1 MKIFTKHIN
10 YHKIILI
17 VFLLISAFTQ
27 AQLKKAFA
35 PRFNEAVNGDFT
47 IIANNMISTTATGNY
62 NGGNDNDQF
71 SNLVY
76 VDIDTDDTTF
86 NSSSANFVNPAPT
99 TSCLTIKKVLL
110 YWAAAD
116 QEPNELDPNSENQPD
131 WNYNDI
137 KLMLP
142 SETAYTTYTADEV
155 IYRGRED
162 HIGAPHNGH
171 FSNDPYICVKD
182 ITSSVVNLI
191 DNSISPYGSYQVANV
206 EGKIG
211 SLNDHNNNLPTG
223 VSGGWQIVFVYESPL
238 LPLKNISIFDGYGHV
253 VNGQGSY
260 NIDFN
265 GFQTV
270 PTGDV
275 NANILIGALEGDLGL
290 DGDRLQI
297 ENVSNTFVDLSTSP
311 TSPIRDT
318 NNFFNSKITIDNAN
332 FTDRIPASTNTLG
345 FDAAIFQL
353 SNPDNTII
361 NNNQTSAT
369 FRLASNKETYG
380 LFLLGLSIDVW
391 SPNLG
396 PIHLTLDTPTTS
408 LNPSASFGASF
419 TVENKGNDDAKSLEI
434 STTLPPQVTLIEPIS
449 PALPTGITYNYN
461 TGTNL
466 LEFFVADGVANAGAA
481 AVNVDFDLEIRD
493 ECYFLETSCDLQFNL
508 QLEASY
514 TGTQDP
520 SPQSV
525 VSSANLDDCGVG
537 ILDPIVIDV
546 IQPTIS
552 WQTPINGLDTTI
564 ECSDVAGLTTAQA
577 LEPVTNK
584 CNLTLTK
591 TPGAFVPN
599 PTCPSS
605 GTYTNTWNFTDACG
619 VTIGDYVQ
627 VITIVD
633 TMDPLVSGTILE
645 STVEGCSAADA
656 TAPVSTVAALEALGL
671 TIEDCTDDA
680 NLQVTSSDS
689 ATGTCPVIVTR
700 TYTIT
705 DACGNSTTA
714 SQIINVTPV
723 AISFTN
729 PTDNNV
735 QSCDFVDQTEVNTA
749 FDNWVIAQSAAIA
762 PVNGCTPVLS
772 NNSSLVTAPVL
783 CDGGTTTV
791 TWTIT
796 DLCETINITADFNL
810 TAPTAISF
818 TNPVDNNVQSC
829 DFVDQNEVNTAFDN
843 WVIAQSAAIA
853 PVNGCTPVLS
863 NNSNLVTA
871 PVLCDGGTTTVT
883 WTITDLCQIINITA
897 DFNLTVP
904 TAISFTNP
912 ADSNVQSCDF
922 DDQNE
927 VNTAFDNWVIA
938 QSAAISPTNGCTPVL
953 SNNSNLVSAPLLCDG
968 GTATVTWTITDLC
981 QTINTI
987 TADFNLTA
995 PTDISFTNPA
1005 NDSSIAAEFDDPDST
1020 VAQANLDADIAAW
1033 VAAQTAIIDGSITNG
1048 CDPVVTSDFTN
1059 QSITF
1064 CNSGSITI
1072 TWTIT
1077 DLCQTINVSANYTFT
1092 QPDGISF
1099 TNPSGNTANSCD
1111 FDNDDPAVAQANLD
1125 ADIAAWV
1132 TAQTA
1137 VITGSLSG
1145 GSPAVS
1151 NDFTNQSIDLCTGG
1165 SLTVTWTIDD
1175 ICETITP
1182 TATYSLTT
1190 PTVVTYT
1197 NPADNN
1203 VQSCDFADQT
1213 EVNTAFDNWVI
1224 AQSAAIT
1231 ISNGCSPVLSNNS
1244 ASVSAPL
1251 LCDGGTTTVT
1261 WTITDL
1267 CQTINITADFNLTA
1281 PTVISLTNPA
1291 DNNVQSCDFVD
1302 QNEVNTAF
1310 DNWVIAQSAAIA
1322 PVNGC
1327 TPVLSNNSNLV
1338 TAPVLCDGGTTT
1350 VTWTITDLCQTIN
1363 ITADFNLTVPTAI
1376 SFTNPADSNVQSCDF
1391 DDQNEVNTAFD
1402 NWVIAQSAAI
1412 SPTNGCTPVLSNNSN
1427 LVSAPLLCD
1436 GGTATVTWTI
1446 TDLCQTINTITA
1458 DFNLT
1463 APTDI
1468 SFTNPAND
1476 SSIAAEFD
1484 DPDSTVAQA
1493 NLDADIAAW
1502 VAAQTAII
1510 DGSITNGCDPVVTSD
1525 FTNQSIT
1532 FCNSGSITI
1541 TWTIT
1546 DLCQTINVS
1555 ANYTFTQ
1562 PDGISFTNPSGN
1574 TANSCD
1580 FDNDDPAVAQANLD
1594 ADIAAWVTAQT
1605 AVITGSLSG
1614 GSPTVSNDFTNQSI
1628 DLCTGGSITVTWTI
1642 DDICETLTPTATYN
1656 LTTPTA
1662 ITYTNPS
1669 DDSSDACEFGT
1680 TDLVVSQANLDSD
1693 IAAWVSG
1700 QTAAIN
1706 SSILGGCS
1714 PIVTSN
1720 FLNQSIDF
1728 CTGGAITI
1736 TWTIEDLCETTT
1748 QTATYTFTP
1757 PTSAVFDQT
1766 TLPADLTVEC
1776 DLLTPAEIL
1785 TATNSC
1791 GNINVVFTEVRTDGD
1806 CPNRYS
1812 LLRTWTATNICGIA
1826 TTHTQTVTVTDN
1838 TPPVLTLPANQTAEC
1853 SDDLSPIAFGSAT
1866 ATDNCDANPSITSI
1880 DVTAEGS
1887 CPGTFKIIRTW
1898 TAEDACGNK
1907 ISADQEISVSD
1918 TTAPEFVQTTLPG
1931 NIAIEC
1937 ISDIPVPEDLDA
1949 TDNCGDASVDVVD
1962 ERIDGSSDNNFTIR
1976 RSYIAIDECGRT
1988 NTHVQTI
1995 IVEDKTPPVFEQA
2008 TLPLPSITVECDAIP
2023 NPEELKA
2030 TDNCGGDVSINVV
2043 DETSIGLCP
2052 NNYTITR
2059 TWTATDESG
2068 LKTTYTQ
2075 VITVQDTKAPVPE
2088 STFEEVLNVS
2098 CTDIPD
2104 APELTFTDNCSTN
2117 ITVAFNETNSYEEN
2131 VFADYEIVRTWI
2143 VRDECNNEETYTQT
2157 LQVALDE
2164 IITDLSAPDWC
2175 YDEGAINMNNLLPS
2189 DLNTNGT
2196 WELLEGDPVAT
2207 LNGSIF
2213 DPSNLELSAD
2223 FLPESGGIDYRFRYT
2238 TTDNGCISITEVI
2251 MNVHAD
2257 CVVLPCGENDI
2268 TISKAVTPNGD
2279 DRNDFFYI
2287 SGIELCGFTAE
2298 VKIFN
2303 RWGALV
2309 FESNAYPLIKGVDRY
2324 NKPPSGSWEG
2334 TAHKSSIGNAGKVP
2348 NGTYYYII
2356 TLKDSGLNPITG
2368 PVYLGTK

>member
-10 YHKIILI
+10 YHKVILI
-17 VFLLISAFTQ
+17 VLLLISAFAQ
-27 AQLKKAFA
+27 AQLKKAFT

-99 TSCLTIKKVLL
+99 ASCLTIKKVLL

-162 HIGAPHNGH
+162 HIGPPHNGH

-191 DNSISPYGSYQVANV
+191 DNNISPYGSYLVANV

-275 NANILIGALEGDLGL
+275 NANILIGGLEGDLGL

-297 ENVSNTFVDLSTSP
+297 ENTSNTFVDLSTSP

-332 FTDRIPASTNTLG
+332 FTNRTPASTNTLG

-353 SNPDNTII
+353 SNPSNTII
-361 NNNQTSAT
+361 ANNQTSAT

-380 LFLLGLSIDVW
+380 LFLLGLSVDVW

-408 LNPSASFGASF
+408 LNPGASFGASF

-434 STTLPPQVTLIEPIS
+434 STTLPPQVTLVEPIS

-466 LEFFVADGVANAGAA
+466 LEFFVADGVADAGAA

-552 WQTPINGLDTTI
+552 WQTPINGLDATI
-564 ECSDVAGLTTAQA
+564 ECSDATGLTTAQA

-619 VTIGDYVQ
+619 VTIGDYIQTITVNDTTDPTVSGTILESTVEGCTAADATAPVNTVAALEALGLTIEDNCTSDANLTVTNLDTASGSCPIVVTRTYTIADACGNSTTASQTINVNDTTVPTASNPVTITVPGGPIPAPDVTVVTDEADNCTASPTVAFVSDVSDNGDCPETITRTYSVTDDCGNTINVTQTILITDPILPTASNPAGIDVQ
-627 VITIVD
+627 CIGDVPVPDVTVVTDEADNQGTPVVAFVSDVSDGNSCPEVITRTYSVTDICNNTINVTQTITVNDTTDPTVSGTILESTVEGCSAADATAPVNTVAALEALGLTIEDNCTSDANLTVTNLDTASGSCPIVVTRTYTIADACGNSTTASQTINVND
-633 TMDPLVSGTILE
+633 TTVPTASNPVTITVPGGPIPAPDVTVVTDEADNCTASPTVAFVSDVSDNGDCPETITRTYSVTDDCGNTINVTQTILITDPILPTASNPAGIDVQCIGDVPVPDVTVVTDEADNQGTPVVAFVSDVSDGNSCPEVITRTYSVTDICNNTINVTQTITVNDVTDPTVAGTILESTVEGCTAADATAPVNTVAALEALGLTIGDNCTSDANLTVTNLDTASGSCPIVVTRTYTIADACGNSTTASQIINVNDTTVPTASNPVTITVPGGPVPAPDVTVVTDEADNCTASPIVAFVSDVSDNGNCPETITRTYSVTDDCGNTISVTQTILITDPIPPTASNPAGIDVQCIDDVPVPDVTVVTDEADNQGTPVVAFVSDVSDGNSCPEVITRTYSVTDICNNTINVTQTITVNDVTDPTVAGTILESTVEGCSAADATAPVSTVAALEALGLTIEDNCTSDANLTVTNLDTASGSCPIVVTRTYTIADACGNSTTASQTINVNDTTVPTASNPVTITVPGGPIPAPDVTVVTDEADNCTANPIVAFVSDVSDNGDCPETITRTYSVTDDCGNTINVTQTILITDPIPPTASNPAGIDVQCIGDVPAPDVTVVTDEADNQGTPVVAFVSDVSDGNSCPEVITRTYSVTDICNNTINVTQTITVNDTTDPTVSGTILE

-671 TIEDCTDDA
+671 TIGDNCTSDA
-680 NLQVTSSDS
+680 DLTVTNLDTASGS
-689 ATGTCPVIVTR
+689 CPIVVTR
-700 TYTIT
+700 TYTIA

-714 SQIINVTPV
+714 SQTINVNDT
-723 AISFTN
+723 
-729 PTDNNV
+729 
-735 QSCDFVDQTEVNTA
+735 
-749 FDNWVIAQSAAIA
+749 
-762 PVNGCTPVLS
+762 
-772 NNSSLVTAPVL
+772 
-783 CDGGTTTV
+783 
-791 TWTIT
+791 
-796 DLCETINITADFNL
+796 
-810 TAPTAISF
+810 
-818 TNPVDNNVQSC
+818 
-829 DFVDQNEVNTAFDN
+829 
-843 WVIAQSAAIA
+843 
-853 PVNGCTPVLS
+853 
-863 NNSNLVTA
+863 
-871 PVLCDGGTTTVT
+871 
-883 WTITDLCQIINITA
+883 
-897 DFNLTVP
+897 TVP
-904 TAISFTNP
+904 TASNP
-912 ADSNVQSCDF
+912 ADINVECLADVPAP
-922 DDQNE
+922 DVTVVTDEADNC
-927 VNTAFDNWVIA
+927 TA
-938 QSAAISPTNGCTPVL
+938 SPTVAFV
-953 SNNSNLVSAPLLCDG
+953 SDVSDNNTCAERITRTYS
-968 GTATVTWTITDLC
+968 VT
-981 QTINTI
+981 
-987 TADFNLTA
+987 
-995 PTDISFTNPA
+995 
-1005 NDSSIAAEFDDPDST
+1005 DDCG
-1020 VAQANLDADIAAW
+1020 N
-1033 VAAQTAIIDGSITNG
+1033 
-1048 CDPVVTSDFTN
+1048 
-1059 QSITF
+1059 
-1064 CNSGSITI
+1064 
-1072 TWTIT
+1072 
-1077 DLCQTINVSANYTFT
+1077 TINVT
-1092 QPDGISF
+1092 
-1099 TNPSGNTANSCD
+1099 
-1111 FDNDDPAVAQANLD
+1111 
-1125 ADIAAWV
+1125 
-1132 TAQTA
+1132 
-1137 VITGSLSG
+1137 
-1145 GSPAVS
+1145 
-1151 NDFTNQSIDLCTGG
+1151 
-1165 SLTVTWTIDD
+1165 
-1175 ICETITP
+1175 
-1182 TATYSLTT
+1182 
-1190 PTVVTYT
+1190 
-1197 NPADNN
+1197 
-1203 VQSCDFADQT
+1203 
-1213 EVNTAFDNWVI
+1213 
-1224 AQSAAIT
+1224 
-1231 ISNGCSPVLSNNS
+1231 
-1244 ASVSAPL
+1244 
-1251 LCDGGTTTVT
+1251 
-1261 WTITDL
+1261 
-1267 CQTINITADFNLTA
+1267 QTII
-1281 PTVISLTNPA
+1281 
-1291 DNNVQSCDFVD
+1291 
-1302 QNEVNTAF
+1302 
-1310 DNWVIAQSAAIA
+1310 
-1322 PVNGC
+1322 
-1327 TPVLSNNSNLV
+1327 
-1338 TAPVLCDGGTTT
+1338 
-1350 VTWTITDLCQTIN
+1350 IN
-1363 ITADFNLTVPTAI
+1363 DT
-1376 SFTNPADSNVQSCDF
+1376 
-1391 DDQNEVNTAFD
+1391 
-1402 NWVIAQSAAI
+1402 
-1412 SPTNGCTPVLSNNSN
+1412 
-1427 LVSAPLLCD
+1427 
-1436 GGTATVTWTI
+1436 
-1446 TDLCQTINTITA
+1446 
-1458 DFNLT
+1458 
-1463 APTDI
+1463 
-1468 SFTNPAND
+1468 
-1476 SSIAAEFD
+1476 
-1484 DPDSTVAQA
+1484 
-1493 NLDADIAAW
+1493 
-1502 VAAQTAII
+1502 
-1510 DGSITNGCDPVVTSD
+1510 
-1525 FTNQSIT
+1525 
-1532 FCNSGSITI
+1532 
-1541 TWTIT
+1541 
-1546 DLCQTINVS
+1546 
-1555 ANYTFTQ
+1555 
-1562 PDGISFTNPSGN
+1562 
-1574 TANSCD
+1574 
-1580 FDNDDPAVAQANLD
+1580 
-1594 ADIAAWVTAQT
+1594 
-1605 AVITGSLSG
+1605 
-1614 GSPTVSNDFTNQSI
+1614 
-1628 DLCTGGSITVTWTI
+1628 
-1642 DDICETLTPTATYN
+1642 
-1656 LTTPTA
+1656 
-1662 ITYTNPS
+1662 
-1669 DDSSDACEFGT
+1669 
-1680 TDLVVSQANLDSD
+1680 
-1693 IAAWVSG
+1693 
-1700 QTAAIN
+1700 
-1706 SSILGGCS
+1706 
-1714 PIVTSN
+1714 
-1720 FLNQSIDF
+1720 
-1728 CTGGAITI
+1728 
-1736 TWTIEDLCETTT
+1736 
-1748 QTATYTFTP
+1748 
-1757 PTSAVFDQT
+1757 
-1766 TLPADLTVEC
+1766 
-1776 DLLTPAEIL
+1776 
-1785 TATNSC
+1785 
-1791 GNINVVFTEVRTDGD
+1791 
-1806 CPNRYS
+1806 
-1812 LLRTWTATNICGIA
+1812 
-1826 TTHTQTVTVTDN
+1826 
-1838 TPPVLTLPANQTAEC
+1838 TPPVLTLPASQTAEC

-1866 ATDNCDANPSITSI
+1866 AIDNCDANPTITFN
-1880 DVTAEGS
+1880 DVRTDGL
-1887 CPGTFKIIRTW
+1887 CPGSYTITRTW
-1898 TAEDACGNK
+1898 KAEDACGNE
-1907 ISADQEISVSD
+1907 ITADQVISTSD

-1931 NIAIEC
+1931 NIAVEC
-1937 ISDIPVPEDLDA
+1937 SSDVPLPEDLDA
-1949 TDNCGDASVDVVD
+1949 TDNCGTASVNVVD
-1962 ERIDGSSDNNFTIR
+1962 ERIDGNCANNYTIR
-1976 RSYIAIDECGRT
+1976 RSYIATDECGLT
-1988 NTHVQTI
+1988 KSHIQTI
-1995 IVEDKTPPVFEQA
+1995 IVEDKTPPVFEQT

-2023 NPEELKA
+2023 NAEELTA
-2030 TDNCGGDVSINVV
+2030 TDNCGDASVNVV
-2043 DETSIGLCP
+2043 DATTPGDCP

-2059 TWTATDESG
+2059 TWTATDECG
-2068 LKTTYTQ
+2068 LTTTHIQ
-2075 VITVQDTKAPVPE
+2075 VITVQDTKAPEPT
-2088 STFEEVLNVS
+2088 STFEETLNVS

-2104 APELTFTDNCSTN
+2104 VPELTFTDNCSSN

-2157 LQVALDE
+2157 LLVALDE
-2164 IITDLSAPDWC
+2164 VVTDLSAPDWC

-2196 WELLEGDPVAT
+2196 WELLEGDPAAT

-2334 TAHKSSIGNAGKVP
+2334 TAHKSSVGNAGKVP